1 MKHSVGKGRM
11 APILLMLCFWLCL
24 VQDIASFSIQ
34 PRQGTA
40 VLHHGGSEEM
50 MMMMK
55 KPKAQSGGT
64 HSSRHYDIPDFD
76 NRNNHDRNSIQH
88 VTTIDTKRNHN
99 MNQNRRRIISMIG
112 STIVAAAAIV
122 VEEAE
127 AIDDNKNDI
136 HDKSDD
142 GGTTNNNNNNNN
154 SLTTQLF
161 NPDGSL
167 KDTNQIIAAQER
179 TIQLI
184 PTNAPQIVW
193 VDGILSTS
201 SSSSSSNRV
210 SSNAVITP
218 HSNSLL
224 QYNVPMKWDNDY
236 IDSTTKERACTRIY
250 TYRIPYPNR
259 SGAVSTMTSDSET
272 NKRRIINYSSSN
284 SANRRLQFSDIL
296 NALPND
302 DIIRQSLMS
311 ADVMGGN
318 VRRSSG
324 ASGVTTATT
333 ATKTG
338 TDRIYSDFDLAVA
351 PTTCSGGENED
362 LRLGFCPYDR
372 IFLISAT
379 TMDDVP
385 VTLTSESTTGDL
397 SNIRA
402 DDDDAKSSP
411 SYLSILIV
419 ESTRS
424 EWQRANADLRRVR
437 GSFIAT

>member
-11 APILLMLCFWLCL
+11 APILWMLCFWLCL

-40 VLHHGGSEEM
+40 VLHHSGSEEM

-55 KPKAQSGGT
+55 SKAQSGGT

-142 GGTTNNNNNNNN
+142 GGTTNNNNN

-193 VDGILSTS
+193 VDGILS

-318 VRRSSG
+318 VRRSSV

-333 ATKTG
+333 ATKTSA
-338 TDRIYSDFDLAVA
+338 DRIYSDFDLAVA

-385 VTLTSESTTGDL
+385 VTLTSESTTSDL

-402 DDDDAKSSP
+402 DDDDAKRRP

>member
-1 MKHSVGKGRM
+1 
-11 APILLMLCFWLCL
+11 
-24 VQDIASFSIQ
+24 
-34 PRQGTA
+34 
-40 VLHHGGSEEM
+40 
-50 MMMMK
+50 
-55 KPKAQSGGT
+55 
-64 HSSRHYDIPDFD
+64 
-76 NRNNHDRNSIQH
+76 
-88 VTTIDTKRNHN
+88 

-193 VDGILSTS
+193 VDGILS

-318 VRRSSG
+318 VRRSSV

-333 ATKTG
+333 ATKTS

-385 VTLTSESTTGDL
+385 VTLTSESTIGDL

-402 DDDDAKSSP
+402 DDDAKSSP

-437 GSFIAT
+437 GSFIVT